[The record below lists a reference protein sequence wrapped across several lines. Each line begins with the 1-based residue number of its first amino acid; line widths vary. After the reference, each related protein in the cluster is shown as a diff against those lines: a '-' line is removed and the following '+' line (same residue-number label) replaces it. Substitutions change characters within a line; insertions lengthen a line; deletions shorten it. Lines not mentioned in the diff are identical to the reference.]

1 LISTSPAPRQP
12 VACLGRRALGAPLL
26 AAPLAALPG
35 TSAGCYEA
43 TSLRLTVQ
51 TPPTTLDC
59 ASTVDSVFFDA
70 AYVRSNSVAGPNLFY
85 TPRMTPHATRWGLV
99 TPDLGWGIGVWL
111 KPGPTNQGP
120 PGGSACGFELEALS
134 PDPGPGIS
142 HLYSAQRGEPF
153 DRTLRDMAQRLT
165 AAFDGARPPG

>member
-1 LISTSPAPRQP
+1 
-12 VACLGRRALGAPLL
+12 VL
-26 AAPLAALPG
+26 AAVLVAVLGP
-35 TSAGCYEA
+35 SAGCYDSA
-43 TSLRLTVQ
+43 SLRLSVQ

-59 ASTVDSVFFDA
+59 ARTVDSVFFDA
-70 AYVRSNSVAGPNLFY
+70 AYVRSSSVTGPNFFY

-111 KPGPTNQGP
+111 KDGPKNLPEAGR
-120 PGGSACGFELEALS
+120 SVCGFELEALS
-134 PDPGPGIS
+134 PDPGPGMS